1 MKYRNPFNSGLHYDP
16 QHQSML
22 DRDLNNL
29 LNYGDCPELS
39 IIQAYLNQPDPPSN
53 VSEASPTE
61 TLEFPAPV
69 KNSEVMSPPPMRTPV
84 YDGLDD
90 EWLNLD
96 EPVVPKLAKPATSH
110 QSFSPRTMTPG
121 PETLEVVT
129 PKPEPQLTV
138 SLPMIQEIKQDEEKP
153 PRKHRLQVPPVTG
166 TVDPNDLPTL
176 LNIHT
181 FQYQGHITSQT
192 DAVFL
197 RARYDALSRQTLH
210 TSEPGN
216 DGTFPITP
224 WNYRARIQEMF
235 EAVCDWSSRQV
246 TKHRRQLGLG
256 ADLSKVCDD
265 EIVPPVDRM
274 PPLAEQWKNVIH
286 RVMSDVEIEL
296 LCAQIL
302 FNKVL
307 IHSAL
312 RAPWISRITNSP
324 YSETR
329 RKYQNKAGNDRK
341 RTLIEQGGSERKK
354 AKREL
359 V

>member
-1 MKYRNPFNSGLHYDP
+1 MKYRNPLDDGLHYDP
-16 QHQSML
+16 QRQRIL
-22 DRDLNNL
+22 DCELDNL

-39 IIQAYLNQPDPPSN
+39 IIQAYLNQPDPSSN
-53 VSEASPTE
+53 VSEASLTG
-61 TLEFPAPV
+61 TLEFPVPV
-69 KNSEVMSPPPMRTPV
+69 KNAGVMSPPPMRAPV
-84 YDGLDD
+84 SVGLDD
-90 EWLNLD
+90 EWLNLG
-96 EPVVPKLAKPATSH
+96 EPVVSELTKPVISH
-110 QSFSPRTMTPG
+110 QAFSPRTLTPG

-129 PKPEPQLTV
+129 PKPEPQPTV
-138 SLPMIQEIKQDEEKP
+138 PLPMIQEIKQDEEKP

-210 TSEPGN
+210 TSNPGN

-235 EAVCDWSSRQV
+235 EAICDWSSRREWRAKMGQKRVKDWVAEV
-246 TKHRRQLGLG
+246 TQHRRQLGLG

-302 FNKVL
+302 DQAIWAQKGENYIPL
-307 IHSAL
+307 WS
-312 RAPWISRITNSP
+312 NN
-324 YSETR
+324 ET
-329 RKYQNKAGNDRK
+329 QWEEFPTFG
-341 RTLIEQGGSERKK
+341 ER
-354 AKREL
+354 
-359 V
+359 